1 MKKLS
6 LYIFLVLITCSF
18 ANAGWFSKELY
29 LNCFFT
35 EESGNDYMMI
45 DISKGKFCVSDSK
58 GQDARCGEVAQFNS
72 DYVKTTILDP
82 KSSAT
87 ASMFGQ
93 KIYWMVNR
101 KTGIAGIYS
110 AVGNK
115 LLSEKLICK
124 TREKL

>member
-58 GQDARCGEVAQFNS
+58 AQDPRCGEVAQFNS
-72 DYVKTTILDP
+72 DYVKTIILDP
-82 KSSAT
+82 KSSST

-93 KIYWMVNR
+93 KIYWMINR